1 MEAAL
6 DVIHRALRG
15 DHGAR
20 AFLERTSSI
29 YLLDVTDPATPKT
42 YGCWNFIHQ
51 VMNEIE
57 RHESTYMGTAP
68 NELASLVDHARLL
81 TTLALRV
88 ARRSPTSDRK
98 LVTTC
103 LANSEQ
109 FFGTTDQAQRLIDG
123 NQELRKV
130 VIGRIAAMAF
140 DFNFHRRD
148 GQSRH
153 SAFAD
158 TVVMDMFCAVL
169 SANAISTSPN
179 AVHQFASDWII
190 PSSQTLPASAVSSVV
205 LHLALEGMRKTAPAG
220 TKDELQQLSLTLISV
235 VLMPILSDAVTENS
249 TNLNQAISRHAA
261 SSDIATKGLHA
272 LKAWCEATD
281 VNLPQIHHVCTK
293 VDVSVIAPLYV
304 QR

>member
-1 MEAAL
+1 MESAL

-29 YLLDVTDPATPKT
+29 YLLDVTDPVTPKT

-57 RHESTYMGTAP
+57 RHESNYMGTAP
-68 NELASLVDHARLL
+68 NGSVSLVDHARLL
-81 TTLALRV
+81 ATVALRV

-109 FFGTTDQAQRLIDG
+109 FFGTPDQAQRLIDV

-130 VIGRIAAMAF
+130 VMGRIAAMAF
-140 DFNFHRRD
+140 DFNFHRRE
-148 GQSRH
+148 GPSQH

-158 TVVMDMFCAVL
+158 GIVMDMFCAVL
-169 SANAISTSPN
+169 ATNAVSTGPN

-190 PSSQTLPASAVSSVV
+190 PSAKTLPAYAVASVV
-205 LHLALEGMRKTAPAG
+205 LHLALEGIRKTAPAG
-220 TKDELQQLSLTLISV
+220 TKDELQQLSLTLVSV
-235 VLMPILSDAVTENS
+235 VLAPILSDAVTENS
-249 TNLNQAISRHAA
+249 TSQSHTTSRHAA
-261 SSDIATKGLHA
+261 SADIATKCLQA
-272 LKAWCEATD
+272 LKAWCEAADLT
-281 VNLPQIHHVCTK
+281 LPQINHACGK
-293 VDVSVIAPLYV
+293 VDVSIIAPLV
-304 QR
+304 V